1 MFGADLSSVG
11 TQVVVGAILCG
22 DLVLEL
28 LVVVEGEDGGDVEED
43 GWDDD
48 ICVGGEIT
56 DIVGIELDIV
66 DGIFNEIEGLG
77 VGEIGFPV
85 AGDHSFVSRE

>member
-43 GWDDD
+43 G
-48 ICVGGEIT
+48 
-56 DIVGIELDIV
+56 
-66 DGIFNEIEGLG
+66 
-77 VGEIGFPV
+77 
-85 AGDHSFVSRE
+85 